1 MLIVTVCGVINK
13 DSIKKNRSKE
23 INFCTCKI
31 GSLQSQVFL
40 QYMETHAYHDET
52 KKRKPTALSISDV
65 RQYFPLR
72 VLKATQSFENSRKTS
87 LRS

>member
-1 MLIVTVCGVINK
+1 MELLIKIQL
-13 DSIKKNRSKE
+13 KKNRSKE

-31 GSLQSQVFL
+31 SPLQSQVFL
-40 QYMETHAYHDET
+40 QYMETQAYHDET
-52 KKRKPTALSISDV
+52 KKTKPTALSISDV

>member
-1 MLIVTVCGVINK
+1 
-13 DSIKKNRSKE
+13 
-23 INFCTCKI
+23 
-31 GSLQSQVFL
+31 
-40 QYMETHAYHDET
+40 METQAYHDET
-52 KKRKPTALSISDV
+52 KETKPTPLSISDV